1 MARILCLDIGE
12 RHTGV
17 AVTDQTQTIA
27 RSLPTIHHQDQ
38 NALLAAVVKL
48 LSTIKVSQIVVG
60 LPLSLSGNPTSR
72 SDKVTR
78 FSRRLGKTTGIP
90 VELFDESLSTV
101 TANKVLNQTLS
112 PRRRVEQPATGR
124 SKKRKDAVDRVAAT
138 IILQQWLAEQGP
150 GPDSDS
156 RAGPDEA

>member
-1 MARILCLDIGE
+1 MGRILCLDIGD

-17 AVTDQTQTIA
+17 AVTDETRTIA

-48 LSTIKVSQIVVG
+48 LSTTDVGRIVVG

-72 SDKVTR
+72 SEKVTQ
-78 FSRRLGKTTGIP
+78 FSRRLGKATGLP

-101 TANKVLNQTLS
+101 TANKVLDQTLS
-112 PRRRVEQPATGR
+112 PRRRVERPATGR
-124 SKKRKDAVDRVAAT
+124 SKRRKQAVDRVAAT
-138 IILQQWLAEQGP
+138 IILQEYLAARPSQ
-150 GPDSDS
+150 
-156 RAGPDEA
+156 

>member
-27 RSLPTIHHQDQ
+27 SSLPTIHHQDQ
-38 NALLAAVVKL
+38 NSLLAAVKKL
-48 LSTIKVSQIVVG
+48 LTAIETSQIVVG

-72 SDKVTR
+72 SEKVR
-78 FSRRLGKTTGIP
+78 QFARRLERSTGIQ

-101 TANKVLNQTLS
+101 TANRVLNQALG
-112 PRRRVEQPATGR
+112 PRRRAVERPATGR
-124 SKKRKDAVDRVAAT
+124 SRRRRDAVDRVAAT
-138 IILQQWLAEQGP
+138 VILQEYLAARSG
-150 GPDSDS
+150 
-156 RAGPDEA
+156 